1 MESSV
6 LYGYAYD
13 PVKTSV
19 CFDGHKV
26 TGAAAGKKYIRV
38 SEDHHELH
46 LQVTSEFLQKIGIGN
61 SGVLTIVAHA
71 GGDRKVSVNCGVL
84 RVENIYIKELTAE
97 VPEVVVVLK
106 KF

>member
-1 MESSV
+1 MENLV
-6 LYGYAYD
+6 AYYYD

-26 TGAAAGKKYIRV
+26 TGASADKKYVRV

-46 LQVTSEFLQKIGIGN
+46 LQVTSEFLQKISIGN

-71 GGDRKVSVNCGVL
+71 GGDRKFSVNCGVL

-97 VPEVVVVLK
+97 VPEVVIVLK